1 MRGAARL
8 VLAPG
13 ELALLAALLGL
24 ELPPGFLV
32 RDATGDRA
40 RLTDLGVLSHG
51 DVHPSVAAGLAAAC
65 APRVGV
71 LVEAAVGAVA
81 VTAALGVRG
90 DGGDDVGDEVGD
102 EVGGSLARLGDAV
115 VEASL
120 WPAVALGRE
129 LTRLVP
135 PAAASGRLRA
145 TVVAPPDVVGQRLWF
160 ADEGG
165 WRTLDARPVD
175 AGDLGQDLAPLVG
188 AALA

>member
-90 DGGDDVGDEVGD
+90 DGGDDVG
-102 EVGGSLARLGDAV
+102 GSLARLGDAV

-145 TVVAPPDVVGQRLWF
+145 TVVAPPDVVGQRQWF

-165 WRTLDARPVD
+165 WRTLDARPVV